1 MVAFGGSGPG
11 RPGRLPQSRAVR
23 RDMQTLA
30 SPSSLVIFS
39 TMLRRQ
45 TGSLYTEPHR
55 KRNLV
60 QAFEAA
66 GFRNHESSDN
76 SEEHLRSRE
85 RPPVNVFCEVRIHK
99 SESAVQQAGPCNWRN
114 DPAEQ
119 DRSSRPNRKQCAVKD
134 AYEESGRAL
143 DDIGGDECA
152 QTKMAHLL
160 YGGIGPRPHACA
172 AQQIYHVPNAVVA
185 DDAVDLCRNDHGQAA

>member
-1 MVAFGGSGPG
+1 MSPVSSVNYLPG
-11 RPGRLPQSRAVR
+11 RKKKGDERGTLLRRYPNLISPYSVASRAAP
-23 RDMQTLA
+23 RDMPTSA

-99 SESAVQQAGPCNWRN
+99 SESVIQQAGPCNWRN
-114 DPAEQ
+114 DAAEQ
-119 DRSSRPNRKQCAVKD
+119 DWSSRPNGKQRAVKD
-134 AYEESGRAL
+134 ADEESG
-143 DDIGGDECA
+143 
-152 QTKMAHLL
+152 
-160 YGGIGPRPHACA
+160 
-172 AQQIYHVPNAVVA
+172 
-185 DDAVDLCRNDHGQAA
+185 